1 MALSKVNIPGAI
13 IPSNE
18 VFLFVP
24 RFPFWCDHI
33 AKRKDE
39 AFCKNIKL
47 KNAQVFSNPPGLT
60 NPT

>member
-1 MALSKVNIPGAI
+1 MALSKVNIPGAM

-47 KNAQVFSNPPGLT
+47 KNAQ
-60 NPT
+60 